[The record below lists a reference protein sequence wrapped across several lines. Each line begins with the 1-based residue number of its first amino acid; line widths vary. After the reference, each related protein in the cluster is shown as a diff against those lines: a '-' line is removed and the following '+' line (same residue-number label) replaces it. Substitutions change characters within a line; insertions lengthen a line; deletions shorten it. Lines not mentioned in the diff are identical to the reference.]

1 MFNKLRLK
9 LTLINV
15 TIIMALFA
23 ILITGTFLLM
33 NYSVMQGSY
42 YMLNQLSDAI
52 VSGEITDL
60 VPFDSDDSSNPPPPP
75 PLILGMIQPPEPD
88 LFFVKTKDS
97 VIAECSSGVTLN
109 GATLQKVVRKITRLP
124 QSQGKLSLESTE
136 LIYQKTMLNDTDMLI
151 VFNDLA
157 KQNSL
162 LKSQLSIFWGV
173 GLFCALLSFIAS
185 FLLANSAIKPIRL
198 ALENQKS
205 FVSDASHELRTP
217 LTIIQTNLDIVKGA
231 GSMETVAENMRWLDN
246 IQGETTRMAELINSL
261 LFLARADAKQQL
273 LNMSEFKL
281 DELIAETLTSLNI
294 LAEKKAI
301 RLLDSLATPICIFA
315 DAAKIKQVITI
326 LLDNAIRHT
335 NSGGTITTTLLRSY
349 DHCIIT
355 IVDTGEGIAAHHLPK
370 LFDRFYQVDESRH
383 KGGSGLGLPLA
394 KWIVEHHRGSITID
408 SQLAIGTTIT
418 IRLPLNK
425 Q

>member
-52 VSGEITDL
+52 VSGEVTDL

-109 GATLQKVVRKITRLP
+109 GATLQKVVHKIKRLP
-124 QSQGKLSLESTE
+124 QTQGKLSLESTE

-294 LAEKKAI
+294 QLKKKQSSCLIHLPLQSVFSQMPPKSSKSSQFYWTMPFAI
-301 RLLDSLATPICIFA
+301 RIAGERLQLRCFAHMTIASSRSWIPGKELPHIIYRNYSIGSIKSMNPDTRAAAVLDCHWQNGSSNI
-315 DAAKIKQVITI
+315 
-326 LLDNAIRHT
+326 
-335 NSGGTITTTLLRSY
+335 
-349 DHCIIT
+349 
-355 IVDTGEGIAAHHLPK
+355 IAA
-370 LFDRFYQVDESRH
+370 VS
-383 KGGSGLGLPLA
+383 PLT
-394 KWIVEHHRGSITID
+394 VNSLSER
-408 SQLAIGTTIT
+408 
-418 IRLPLNK
+418 P
-425 Q
+425 